1 MDIFLEI
8 HKKQFDIGEK
18 IEDIIDKY
26 EILYFALKYA
36 VENNENIYSL
46 LNPADEIYQLMQNL
60 QNSEEQL

>member
-1 MDIFLEI
+1 MDIFMEI